1 VLLPRF
7 ATWYSPSW
15 AIRLRRL
22 TLVIS
27 AVAQR
32 TAPVVSVVGRV
43 WARRR
48 TVAFALAG
56 VLVIAWST
64 GFFLFVRRQ
73 AVAVVAFPTL
83 EAHPAGEH
91 NLVAYRLGTTVRVSS
106 FFRDPFSQHNPGYL
120 VDGRTN
126 PTLVEKWASDPG
138 DRHPWVE
145 LLWSGKRQVR
155 SVVIRHAGTVE
166 SADFTSQEYSLWCLQ
181 ARPVPPPVVVTDN
194 HAPVAVHALACSG
207 ARGVRVRF
215 VPNRPGQIVRIFEIE
230 VWGR

>member
-1 VLLPRF
+1 MLFPRL
-7 ATWYSPSW
+7 ATSYHHSW
-15 AIRLRRL
+15 AICLRHL
-22 TLVIS
+22 TLAIS
-27 AVAQR
+27 AMLST
-32 TAPVVSVVGRV
+32 TAPVVSVVDLV

-48 TVAFALAG
+48 TIAFALAG
-56 VLVIAWST
+56 VLLIAWST

-83 EAHPAGEH
+83 ETHPAGEH

-106 FFRDPFSQHNPGYL
+106 YFRDPFSQHNPAYL
-120 VDGRTN
+120 VDGRAT

-145 LLWSGKRQVR
+145 LLWSGKRQV
-155 SVVIRHAGTVE
+155 SHLVIRHAGTVE

-215 VPNRPGQIVRIFEIE
+215 VPNRPGELVRVFEIE